1 MMSTRFIAIC
11 AAFAMCPV
19 LLAETQWVPVTEGRL
34 EIQNADLQ
42 SPDAEVPA
50 VVPLRHTDVQIQVRG
65 LVAEATVT
73 QRFENVLDRAIE
85 AEYVFPLP
93 HDAAVNATE
102 MRVGERVIRGHIA
115 KRDEA
120 RRAYEDAKAQ
130 GKRTSLLEQE
140 RPNIFTQSVANIGP
154 GETIEVVIRYVQT
167 LPYADGCYKLVF
179 PMVVGPRYIPGE
191 PLIEES
197 GQLPAGRGRLPDT
210 DQVPDASR
218 ITPPALAPGQRCG
231 FDIDVR
237 VDIDAGVPIREL
249 RSRAHRIEVQS
260 DGESLASVELA
271 RDDRIPNKDFVL
283 EIDVAGDRPEVGVVA
298 HHDGEQGYFVL
309 ILQPAEASQST
320 QIRPRELL
328 CVLDCSGSMDGQP
341 VEIAKRAAER
351 VLTGLRPNDRFNVI
365 SFSVQA
371 CLFAPEPVP
380 ATSANVAAAI
390 AHVRSLQAGGGTE
403 MITGV
408 HAALSSPP
416 PEGYLRIIT
425 FFTDGYI
432 GNETAIIGAV
442 QRLLGPARL
451 FAFGVGSSVNR
462 YLLDRMAEVGRGS
475 TQYILLNNPPEDAVD
490 RFAERISKPNLTDI
504 GIDWAGLDAH
514 DLIPS
519 RVPDVFAGVPV
530 YVYGRYDEPGEA
542 VIEVVGRVGTQ
553 PRAARVHV
561 VLPGP
566 DDEQSPLPSIWA
578 RQRIRQL
585 ELAKLGSSY
594 VAAAEEQITE
604 LALKY
609 SLMSAYTSFVAVDET
624 PSPHSDGAP
633 EYVPV
638 SVPMP
643 EGVKYETTINQGAR
657 CRPRG
662 CFGGG
667 PIGPLGAAIVGVLA
681 IVEWRRRKVGRC
693 VPKR

>member
-1 MMSTRFIAIC
+1 MMPARLFATC
-11 AAFAMCPV
+11 AALALCPA

-34 EIQNADLQ
+34 EIQNTDLQ
-42 SPDAEVPA
+42 SPDAEAPA
-50 VVPLRHTDVQIQVRG
+50 IVPLRRTGVQIQVRG

-130 GKRTSLLEQE
+130 AKRTSLLEQE

-154 GETIEVVIRYVQT
+154 GEAIEVVIRYVQT
-167 LPYADGCYKLVF
+167 LPYVDGCYELVF

-197 GQLPAGRGRLPDT
+197 GQSHAGRGRLQDT

-218 ITPPALAPGQRCG
+218 ITPPVLAPGQRCG
-231 FDIDVR
+231 FDIDIHVN
-237 VDIDAGVPIREL
+237 IDVGVPIVEL
-249 RSRAHRIEVQS
+249 RSRAHSIDVRRV
-260 DGESLASVELA
+260 GESQASVTLAS
-271 RDDRIPNKDFVL
+271 DDRIPNEDFVL
-283 EIDVAGDRPEVGVVA
+283 EIDVAGDQPQVGVVA

-309 ILQPAEASQST
+309 ILQPAEASESV

-328 CVLDCSGSMDGQP
+328 CVLDCSGSMDGRP
-341 VEIAKRAAER
+341 VELAKRAAER
-351 VLTGLRPNDRFNVI
+351 LLTGLRPNDQFNVI
-365 SFSVQA
+365 SFSVEA
-371 CLFAPEPVP
+371 CLFASEPVP
-380 ATSANVAAAI
+380 ATSANVAAGI

-408 HAALSSPP
+408 RAALSHPP
-416 PEGYLRIIT
+416 PDGYLRIVA

-432 GNETAIIGAV
+432 GNDAAIIGAV
-442 QRLLGPARL
+442 QRLLGSARL

-462 YLLDRMAEVGRGS
+462 YLLDRMAEVGRG
-475 TQYILLNNPPEDAVD
+475 TAQHILLNDPPEDAVD
-490 RFAERISKPNLTDI
+490 RFAERMSKPNLTDI
-504 GIDWAGLDAH
+504 GIDWAGLEVR
-514 DLIPS
+514 DLTPS
-519 RVPDVFAGVPV
+519 AIPDVFAGVPV
-530 YVYGRYDEPGEA
+530 YVYGRYDEPGDA
-542 VIEVVGRVGTQ
+542 TIEIVGRVGTE
-553 PRAARVHV
+553 PRAARIHV

-566 DDEQSPLPSIWA
+566 DDEHSPLPSIWA
-578 RQRIRQL
+578 RQRIKQL
-585 ELAKLGSSY
+585 ELVKLGGGCA
-594 VAAAEEQITE
+594 AAAEEQITE

-609 SLMSAYTSFVAVDET
+609 SLMSAYTSFVAVDES
-624 PSPHSDGAP
+624 PSLHADGAP
-633 EYVPV
+633 QYVAV

-643 EGVKYETTINQGAR
+643 EGVKYETTINQAAH

-662 CFGGG
+662 CLGGG